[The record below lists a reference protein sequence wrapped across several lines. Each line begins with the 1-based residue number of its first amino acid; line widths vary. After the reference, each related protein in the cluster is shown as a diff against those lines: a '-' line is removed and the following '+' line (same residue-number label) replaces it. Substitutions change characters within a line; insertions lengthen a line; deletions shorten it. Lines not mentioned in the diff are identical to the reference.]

1 MPRQQPPED
10 IVREVAALAER
21 HGLPL
26 GDDAERVELLT
37 DVDLPCE
44 LPEPVFSLIARLI
57 GFLSE
62 VDAFQEEDR
71 ESGRRAA

>member
-1 MPRQQPPED
+1 MPRPSED

-26 GDDAERVELLT
+26 GDDAERLALLT

-44 LPEPVFSLIARLI
+44 LPDPVFSLIARLI

-62 VDAFQEEDR
+62 VDSFQEEERDG
-71 ESGRRAA
+71 GRRAA